1 MEINKKKPR
10 PVVGI
15 IPSDSE
21 IGKTLLNQ
29 KVGPT
34 SMTRGLCSFV
44 DKLTKGN
51 PDILND
57 VLKEVQW
64 YEDNAKLVG
73 RKAEFTS
80 DETREQANN
89 VLEIFRKWSRNDLS
103 AFKSMV
109 KSYKDFKECVI
120 TRVKK

>member
-51 PDILND
+51 PGILSD

-109 KSYKDFKECVI
+109 KSDKDFKECVI